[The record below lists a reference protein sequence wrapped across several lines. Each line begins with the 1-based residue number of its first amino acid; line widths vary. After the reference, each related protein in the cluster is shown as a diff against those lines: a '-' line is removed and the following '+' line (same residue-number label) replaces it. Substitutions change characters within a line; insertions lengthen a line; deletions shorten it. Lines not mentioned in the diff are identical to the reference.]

1 MDHRSSPDEGRAITT
16 RSFAPS
22 LPSYWPVLLFFW
34 LPIAKR
40 EQAVQKGTGFDRTPP
55 AQPAILRGRLK
66 AALGRSQAGSTKI
79 LFIVLSRKD
88 FARTAF
94 GMHLVRCRALLRT
107 DDAKE
112 AAARRIEAHYW
123 RGKERIRG

>member
-40 EQAVQKGTGFDRTPP
+40 EQAVQKGTGFDRISADPTGHP
-55 AQPAILRGRLK
+55 AGPLK
-66 AALGRSQAGSTKI
+66 AGLGRSPVWYDQI
-79 LFIVLSRKD
+79 IV
-88 FARTAF
+88 
-94 GMHLVRCRALLRT
+94 HRALT
-107 DDAKE
+107 
-112 AAARRIEAHYW
+112 
-123 RGKERIRG
+123 